1 MKKLKT
7 LGIATIIVL
16 LSVTIIITTLSL
28 LKIIT
33 PKNPET
39 DNGNLIFSPLE
50 NRNPIFLW
58 QTEKNTDDVKAI
70 LKTDKGDIKIRVANC
85 DAGEKFL
92 SLCKNGAY
100 SNSEFSR
107 AAENLFIECSA
118 KGESFSV
125 KETEYAAIKGA
136 VAFIKE
142 NENAVPAFVI
152 ITADELSQISKSF
165 LKESS
170 FDNERKELYENYGG
184 VPEYEGKIIVF
195 GMVDFED
202 ETVEKIK
209 SEKNLGYTNGFYL
222 KEPVKIISV
231 EIINKTEN

>member
-7 LGIATIIVL
+7 LGIATIIAL
-16 LSVTIIITTLSL
+16 LLVTIIITALSL

-33 PKNPET
+33 PQKPKT
-39 DNGNLIFSPLE
+39 DNDNLIFSPLE

-58 QTEKNTDDVKAI
+58 QTEKNMDDVNVI
-70 LKTDKGDIKIRVANC
+70 LKTDKGNIKIRIANC

-92 SLCKNGAY
+92 SLCKNNAY
-100 SNSEFSR
+100 GNSEFTK
-107 AAENLFIECSA
+107 AAENLFIECFTE
-118 KGESFSV
+118 GESFSTE
-125 KETEYAAIKGA
+125 KTEYAAIKGA
-136 VAFIKE
+136 VAFIME
-142 NENAVPAFVI
+142 NENAVPSFVI

-165 LKESS
+165 LEESDFES
-170 FDNERKELYENYGG
+170 ERKELYENYGG

-202 ETVEKIK
+202 ETVEKIE
-209 SEKNLGYTNGFYL
+209 SQNNLGYTNGFYL
-222 KEPVKIISV
+222 KEPVKINSV